1 MNRSFNC
8 LVVDAFPIV
17 RRSLRKTLEGLPC
30 VSHVSETGQVEKAL
44 SILKQQPIDLLTL
57 DIKIG
62 NSNGFELLRRAR
74 AHGFEGKVLFIS
86 SEDYCTYSQLA
97 KESSANGY
105 ISKAEEE
112 GLIRDAMQSI
122 LKGYSLF
129 KLDNH
134 AGTHKQTHLSER
146 EQVVF
151 DYLVQGYSNKQIS
164 ELLSLSA
171 KTISTYKSRILDK
184 HNASSIIEL
193 MNYQN
198 HRPSA
203 PSLYTQRVL

>member
-1 MNRSFNC
+1 MSPSFKC
-8 LVVDAFPIV
+8 LIVDAFPIV
-17 RRSLRKTLEGLPC
+17 RSRLRDTLETLPS
-30 VSHVSETGQVEKAL
+30 VEQVTEAGKIEQAL
-44 SILKQQPIDLLTL
+44 DILKRQSVDLLTL

-74 AHGFEGKVLFIS
+74 AHGFAGKVLFIS
-86 SEDYCTYSQLA
+86 SEDYSTYSQLA

-105 ISKAEEE
+105 ISKSEEE
-112 GLIRDAMQSI
+112 SLIKDAIQSI

-129 KLDNH
+129 KLDSH
-134 AGTHKQTHLSER
+134 IAHSKQMPLSER

-193 MNYQN
+193 MNYQS
-198 HRPSA
+198 HKPSV
-203 PSLYTQRVL
+203 PSQYTQIAL

>member
-1 MNRSFNC
+1 
-8 LVVDAFPIV
+8 
-17 RRSLRKTLEGLPC
+17 
-30 VSHVSETGQVEKAL
+30 
-44 SILKQQPIDLLTL
+44 
-57 DIKIG
+57 
-62 NSNGFELLRRAR
+62 
-74 AHGFEGKVLFIS
+74 
-86 SEDYCTYSQLA
+86 
-97 KESSANGY
+97 
-105 ISKAEEE
+105 
-112 GLIRDAMQSI
+112 
-122 LKGYSLF
+122 F
-129 KLDNH
+129 KLDSH